1 MASGGK
7 EHRMLFDLR
16 GRRRNVVKVVYAVL
30 AVLMGLSLFLV
41 TGSNTLSNLFGGGGG
56 GNTAGKV
63 AEEQAERIE
72 RKLVKDPEDP
82 ELLLGLT
89 RARLSAAN
97 GTLTVNPETGEAAA
111 TVETRQQYEKAS
123 QAWSEYLE
131 ATNEPSPGG
140 AQLVAPA
147 LFQLAQ
153 ISRTPNEIVAN
164 MNAAA
169 DAQQIVVEQRP
180 NLSTLSNYAIYRT
193 FTFEYGAAQK
203 AADEVAK
210 LTTSKFERE
219 NFENQLEE
227 QTKAAKEFQKGLAQA
242 KKEERSGSGKESLEN
257 PLPGLGGG
265 LSE

>member
-41 TGSNTLSNLFGGGGG
+41 TGSGSLSNLFGGGGG
-56 GNTAGKV
+56 GSTAGKV

-72 RKLVKDPEDP
+72 RKLVKTPEDP
-82 ELLLGLT
+82 DLLASLT

-97 GTLTVNPETGEAAA
+97 ASLAVNPETGETAA
-111 TVETRQQYEKAS
+111 TLETRQQYEKAS
-123 QAWSEYLE
+123 EAWSRYLE
-131 ATNEPSPGG
+131 ATDEPTAGA

-193 FTFEYGAAQK
+193 FTFDYGEAEK
-203 AADEVAK
+203 IADRVAK
-210 LTTSKFERE
+210 LTSSKFERE
-219 NFENQLEE
+219 NFENELEE
-227 QTKAAKEFQKGLAQA
+227 QTKSAKEFQKGLARF
-242 KKEERSGSGKESLEN
+242 KKEESNGGSKESLEN

>member
-16 GRRRNVVKVVYAVL
+16 GRRKNVVKVVYAVL

-41 TGSNTLSNLFGGGGG
+41 TGGSSLSNLFGGGGG

-72 RKLVKDPEDP
+72 AKLVKNPEDP
-82 ELLLGLT
+82 DLLLGLT

-97 GTLTVNPETGEAAA
+97 GTLAVNPETGEAAP
-111 TVETRQQYEKAS
+111 TLETRQQYEKAS
-123 QAWSEYLE
+123 DAWSEYLK
-131 ATNEPSPGG
+131 ATDEPSAGA

-169 DAQQIVVEQRP
+169 DAQQIVVEQRR
-180 NLSTLSNYAIYRT
+180 NLNTLSSYAIYRT
-193 FTFEYGAAQK
+193 FTFDYGTAEK
-203 AADEVAK
+203 VADEVKK
-210 LTTSKFERE
+210 LANNKFERE

-227 QTKAAKEFQKGLAQA
+227 NTKSAKEFQKGLARA
-242 KKEERSGSGKESLEN
+242 KKEERSGGGKESLEN